1 MEAVASGAVACSVVQ
16 DSGAE
21 PGGSEVDSGC
31 EVGCGVLA
39 DSLVDLEGA
48 RVVNSATEAF
58 SPALPV
64 GEGEDEKSRSKVN
77 FSESPGCR
85 MTLACSV
92 DEKFTEH
99 DEGLAHWGGFCPI
112 EPKRKHVNEY
122 ANEHQLRGIVPSRPV
137 IYQIFRYAIHR
148 L

>member
-16 DSGAE
+16 DSEPE
-21 PGGSEVDSGC
+21 PGGSVVGLEVDSGC
-31 EVGCGVLA
+31 EVGFEVFA
-39 DSLVDLEGA
+39 DSLVDLEVGA
-48 RVVNSATEAF
+48 GDLGHCQVDLEGCWVVNSAAEAF

-77 FSESPGCR
+77 LSESPGCR

-112 EPKRKHVNEY
+112 DKICK
-122 ANEHQLRGIVPSRPV
+122 
-137 IYQIFRYAIHR
+137 
-148 L
+148 

>member
-85 MTLACSV
+85 MTLA
-92 DEKFTEH
+92 
-99 DEGLAHWGGFCPI
+99 HWGGFCPI

>member
-16 DSGAE
+16 DTEPE
-21 PGGSEVDSGC
+21 PGGSVVGLEVDSGC
-31 EVGCGVLA
+31 EVGFEVFA
-39 DSLVDLEGA
+39 DSVVDLEGGW
-48 RVVNSATEAF
+48 VVNSAAEAF

-77 FSESPGCR
+77 LSESPGCR

-112 EPKRKHVNEY
+112 EKICK
-122 ANEHQLRGIVPSRPV
+122 
-137 IYQIFRYAIHR
+137 
-148 L
+148 